1 MKPIVLYFSATGGT
15 EHIAK
20 LIASELKAETVD
32 ITVFDFDMSF
42 DSDMLVFACFPV
54 YGGRIPAPMYR
65 RMKDIRGDNTPV
77 VPVAVYG
84 NRAVEDALQEMA
96 DLCKKNGFRVVGGAE
111 MVAPHSLDRRFGAG
125 RPDEKDVAQLKSFL
139 AALTTREN
147 LRDVPMPGSHDYKPY
162 KGLPLYPSSGIHCSG
177 CGTCSAECPAG
188 AIDQGDPRKPDKT
201 KCISCMRCITVCP
214 FGARSVPK
222 AAQLAVSAALLKMCA
237 GRKSPS
243 FYL

>member
-1 MKPIVLYFSATGGT
+1 
-15 EHIAK
+15 
-20 LIASELKAETVD
+20 
-32 ITVFDFDMSF
+32 
-42 DSDMLVFACFPV
+42 
-54 YGGRIPAPMYR
+54 
-65 RMKDIRGDNTPV
+65 
-77 VPVAVYG
+77 
-84 NRAVEDALQEMA
+84 
-96 DLCKKNGFRVVGGAE
+96 

-139 AALTTREN
+139 TSLMSREN

-177 CGTCSAECPAG
+177 CGTCSAECPAV

>member
-32 ITVFDFDMSF
+32 ITVFDSDMSF
-42 DSDMLVFACFPV
+42 DDDMLVFICFPV

-65 RMKDIRGDNTPV
+65 RMKDIRGSGTPA

-96 DLCKKNGFRVVGGAE
+96 DLCRKNGFRIVGGAE
-111 MVAPHSLDRRFGAG
+111 MIAPHSLDRRFGAG
-125 RPDEKDVAQLKSFL
+125 RPDESDIARLKSFL
-139 AALTTREN
+139 NALTTREK
-147 LRDVPMPGSHDYKPY
+147 LRDVPMPGSHEYREY
-162 KGLPLYPSSGIHCSG
+162 KGLPVYPSSGIHCSG

-214 FGARSVPK
+214 FGARSIPK
-222 AAQLAVSAALLKMCA
+222 AAQLAVSAALAAKCS
-237 GRKSPS
+237 GRRAPS

>member
-20 LIASELKAETVD
+20 LIASELNADTSD

-42 DSDMLVFACFPV
+42 DEDMIVFVCFPV

-65 RMKDIRGDNTPV
+65 RMKDIHGKGTPL
-77 VPVAVYG
+77 VPVAVFG
-84 NRAVEDALQEMA
+84 NRAVDDALQEMA
-96 DLCKKNGFRVVGGAE
+96 DLAKKNGFRVVGGAE

-125 RPDEKDVAQLKSFL
+125 RPDEKDIAQLKVFL
-139 AALTTREN
+139 HALMSREE
-147 LRDVPMPGSHDYKPY
+147 LRDVPMPGSHDYKEY
-162 KGLPLYPSSGIHCSG
+162 KGLPIYPHSGIHCSG

-188 AIDQGDPRKPDKT
+188 AIDQGDPRKPDKS

-222 AAQLAVSAALLKMCA
+222 AAQLAVSAALTAMCS
-237 GRKSPS
+237 GHKSPS